1 MEKRQPWI
9 SVVMPVYNAQ
19 DYLADSIESVL
30 NQSFRDLELIVVD
43 DCSSDNS
50 REVCKRY
57 VEQDERVRL
66 IQLKENIGAGMA
78 RNRGIQAA
86 SGRYLAFMDADD
98 TIETGLYK
106 KAVDASED
114 GRVDMIVWGATE
126 RFYNSDGDVVSEN
139 PILPEKGIW
148 KEKREIAS
156 EALTLEKNTLLGY
169 QWNKLYRRETAEKY
183 ETVLRKQ
190 CSMKIS
196 FLQ

>member
-78 RNRGIQAA
+78 RNRGSQAA
-86 SGRYLAFMDADD
+86 SGRYRAFMDAAG
-98 TIETGLYK
+98 TIEPG
-106 KAVDASED
+106 
-114 GRVDMIVWGATE
+114 G
-126 RFYNSDGDVVSEN
+126 
-139 PILPEKGIW
+139 
-148 KEKREIAS
+148 
-156 EALTLEKNTLLGY
+156 
-169 QWNKLYRRETAEKY
+169 
-183 ETVLRKQ
+183 
-190 CSMKIS
+190 
-196 FLQ
+196 